1 MILKK
6 SSSSNCRYEDDI
18 ACKIKLGNIYSKKV
32 EGFRIRSQCDWYEK
46 REKSIKF
53 FSTWEKDILF
63 KTE

>member
-18 ACKIKLGNIYSKKV
+18 ACKIKLGNIYDKKD
-32 EGFRIRSQCDWYEK
+32 EGLRIRSKCGWYEK
-46 REKSIKF
+46 REKSTKF
-53 FSTWEKDILF
+53 FLTWEKDMKF

>member
-18 ACKIKLGNIYSKKV
+18 ACKIKL
-32 EGFRIRSQCDWYEK
+32 EGFRIRSKCDWYEK
-46 REKSIKF
+46 REKSTKF